1 MARTPLTRERIV
13 AAAATVAD
21 AGGLTKVSMRT
32 VARELGVEAMSLYH
46 HLRGKD
52 DLLDGLAEF
61 AYARIDLPEPEAPW
75 REAMADRARSARGVL
90 FRHPWALGLIESRR
104 SPGPAALNH
113 HNRVLGCLRG
123 NGFSVALAA
132 HAFSVLD
139 SYIYGFV
146 LTELN
151 LPFEQDETAEDF
163 LSGLAVAADEYP
175 HLIEMAM
182 VQVIGQD
189 YAYAN
194 EFEYGLELIL
204 DSLERRHAEELDA
217 ATATAPG

>member
-75 REAMADRARSARGVL
+75 RPPS
-90 FRHPWALGLIESRR
+90 S
-104 SPGPAALNH
+104 
-113 HNRVLGCLRG
+113 
-123 NGFSVALAA
+123 
-132 HAFSVLD
+132 
-139 SYIYGFV
+139 
-146 LTELN
+146 
-151 LPFEQDETAEDF
+151 
-163 LSGLAVAADEYP
+163 
-175 HLIEMAM
+175 
-182 VQVIGQD
+182 
-189 YAYAN
+189 
-194 EFEYGLELIL
+194 
-204 DSLERRHAEELDA
+204 
-217 ATATAPG
+217 